1 MTATPGMFCP
11 AIVTTYSG
19 MARPSRLAPV
29 RLGIVQATCGTS
41 APCGPPWRAAST
53 ATTTRVAANAAGTAH
68 RRASRSITTQVS
80 RIGPT
85 DHGCAAKPR
94 TGARHSS
101 STTPASIAWAIGVG
115 IAAMRRPRGGH
126 NPVITSSAPVTRK
139 APTAAGHPPCTA
151 PVLASRAA
159 PGVDQA
165 SVSGIRWRRTSH
177 KMPTAW
183 VAQTAS
189 SPEAASAGV
198 APTPRRPARTTAKE
212 LVNPTS
218 AVRMPAR
225 TGLVT
230 CSIYRTLVPWVL
242 FTELF
247 CLESFVVDD
256 LARLVGERLRAAR
269 QEHGLSLGALAEA
282 AHVGKGSLSEIENGV
297 RNPTLGTLYALAGAL
312 GVPLATLIAD
322 RPGVRVASP
331 GIEARLLDVSH
342 DGGPDPGP
350 GPGAGGGQTV
360 EVYRLRLEPGRFHR
374 SPAHGPGVV
383 EHLPVTSGRA
393 RVGRLGEETE

>member
-1 MTATPGMFCP
+1 
-11 AIVTTYSG
+11 
-19 MARPSRLAPV
+19 MAEMSLPRR
-29 RLGIVQATCGTS
+29 G
-41 APCGPPWRAAST
+41 
-53 ATTTRVAANAAGTAH
+53 H
-68 RRASRSITTQVS
+68 R
-80 RIGPT
+80 
-85 DHGCAAKPR
+85 
-94 TGARHSS
+94 
-101 STTPASIAWAIGVG
+101 
-115 IAAMRRPRGGH
+115 
-126 NPVITSSAPVTRK
+126 PVITSSAPVTRK
-139 APTAAGHPPCTA
+139 APTAAGQPPCTT
-151 PVLASRAA
+151 PVLASSAA

-242 FTELF
+242 FTELS

-269 QEHGLSLGALAEA
+269 QRRGLSLGALAEA

-342 DGGPDPGP
+342 DGAPDPGP
-350 GPGAGGGQTV
+350 GLGAGLGAGPGAGLGAGGGQTV

-383 EHLPVTSGRA
+383 EHLLVTSGRA
-393 RVGRLGEETE
+393 RVGRLGEEIKIGAGQAARWASDVPHGYAALGADPVESVLVIWSPGPTGPGHAE